1 MAIARYYEV
10 NGGLVPISVATALPL
25 LYIST
30 PSTADTN
37 ILRIKVS
44 VEAVS
49 SPAPPSNGSVYFSLN
64 VVTGTKAGGAAATP
78 TKLGAFTLASQVTY
92 SAGSTAITGLTQS
105 TELWGAAVPFTSGA
119 AWEDA
124 YENTG
129 LEINLAQSGQW
140 ALYVISPS
148 GFSATCSARA
158 IINTSE

>member
-1 MAIARYYEV
+1 MAIARYYEI
-10 NGGLVPISVATALPL
+10 NGGLVPISAATALPL

-37 ILRIKVS
+37 VLRIKVS

-64 VVTGTKAGGAAATP
+64 LVTGTKAGGAAATP
-78 TKLGAFTLASQVTY
+78 TKLSASGLASNVTY
-92 SAGSTAITGLTQS
+92 SAGSTAITGLTPT
-105 TELWGAAVPFTSGA
+105 TEYWGAAVPFTSGA

-129 LEINLAQSGQW
+129 LEIYLPVSSQFAM
-140 ALYVISPS
+140 YVISPS
-148 GFSATCSARA
+148 GFSSTCAARA
-158 IINTSE
+158 ILNTSE

>member
-1 MAIARYYEV
+1 MALARYYEV
-10 NGGLVPISVATALPL
+10 NGGLVPISAATALPL
-25 LYIST
+25 LFIST

-78 TKLGAFTLASQVTY
+78 SKLTASALASNVTY
-92 SAGSTAITGLTQS
+92 SAGSTAITGLTPT

-124 YENTG
+124 FENTG
-129 LEINLAQSGQW
+129 LEIYLAASSQF
-140 ALYVISPS
+140 AMYVISPS
-148 GFSATCSARA
+148 GFSSTCAARA
-158 IINTSE
+158 ILNTSE

>member
-10 NGGLVPISVATALPL
+10 NGGLVPISAATALPL
-25 LYIST
+25 LFIST

-64 VVTGTKAGGAAATP
+64 KVTGTKGGGTAATP
-78 TKLGAFTLASQVTY
+78 TPTTPITLASNVTY
-92 SAGSTAITGLTQS
+92 SAGSVAITGLTPT
-105 TELWGAAVPFTSGA
+105 TEYWGAAVPFTSGA
-119 AWEDA
+119 AWEDS

-129 LEINLAQSGQW
+129 LEIYLPVSSQFAM
-140 ALYVISPS
+140 YVISPS
-148 GFSATCSARA
+148 GFSSTCAARA
-158 IINTSE
+158 ILNTSE

>member
-10 NGGLVPISVATALPL
+10 NGGLVPISAATALPL

-37 ILRIKVS
+37 ILRLKVS

-64 VVTGTKAGGAAATP
+64 KVTGTKGGGAAITATP
-78 TKLGAFTLASQVTY
+78 TTAITLASNITY
-92 SAGSTAITGLTQS
+92 SGGSTAITGLTQS

-129 LEINLAQSGQW
+129 LEIYLPISSQFAM
-140 ALYVISPS
+140 YVISPS
-148 GFSATCSARA
+148 GFSSTCSARA
-158 IINTSE
+158 ILNTSE